1 MIKDVENV
9 LRSESFKSISD
20 KIFELLVDASK
31 GFGSSNN
38 AFCMFCLYL
47 LNSDNL
53 KYKIEGVYPG
63 IQLLLTNPHSFWPP
77 SLYDYDLDKAIKVK
91 IIKLFI
97 GFTLLHNYTP
107 SHYSL
112 INKKEITGFLAQ
124 KCQAL
129 KGELAG
135 QPIVDL
141 LRTPFNKIYPYRE
154 RNNSKDN
161 YVWLSFLTCFAASIF
176 MGYKAGWYFVGKIVL
191 NKIELDYDKIDRRI
205 ENGALLVVTFSIVS
219 LIAATSVLGFFLLD
233 RFFPKIYKDKYFAD
247 WQVVNIS
254 EFIGMSIQTGT
265 PLPLNK
271 EKPNNVLKIW
281 NDWSHLDT
289 LTANKSP
296 IRLRA
301 YFQYELHLLQS
312 SMDFKDFCKLL
323 ICLLFDSEA
332 IISDVPYAV
341 ASDFLRQPESWVT
354 DTKLSQN
361 KCKAFLQAYIKLAI
375 VEYLLEELNDKDVM
389 SRAQIVTILT
399 EKRASI
405 VQELDTLNRKPLKY
419 KITAIDPIVTAT
431 VMMILMPV
439 YMALVFY
446 FKYHHLKGNEAEKLP
461 AHPTETDD
469 LGHYFVAF
477 IPFILFA
484 LIHRCAVKLIDVAI
498 NRESKKNMSMQ
509 FFTDKTL
516 RETPRLQVLEQE
528 STLAA
533 IC

>member
-9 LRSESFKSISD
+9 LRSESFKYISE
-20 KIFELLVDASK
+20 KIFELLKDASK
-31 GFGSSNN
+31 GFGSNNN

-63 IQLLLTNPHSFWPP
+63 IQLLLINPHSFWPP
-77 SLYDYDLDKAIKVK
+77 SLHDYDLDKAIKVK

-112 INKKEITGFLAQ
+112 INKKEITDFLAQ

-129 KGELAG
+129 KDELAS
-135 QPIVDL
+135 QPIGDL
-141 LRTPFNKIYPYRE
+141 LRTPFNEIYPYRE
-154 RNNSKDN
+154 RNNLQVN
-161 YVWLSFLTCFAASIF
+161 YNLLSFVTCFAASIF
-176 MGYKAGWYFVGKIVL
+176 MGYKGGWYFAEKIVL
-191 NKIELDYDKIDRRI
+191 NKIELDYDKIDDRI
-205 ENGALLVVTFSIVS
+205 EHGAYLIVAFSIFS
-219 LIAATSVLGFFLLD
+219 LIAVTNLLGFFLID

-254 EFIGMSIQTGT
+254 EFIGMTIQTGT
-265 PLPLNK
+265 PLQLYK
-271 EKPNNVLKIW
+271 EKPNNAPKIW
-281 NDWSHLDT
+281 NDWSHLDI

-301 YFQYELHLLQS
+301 YFHYELHLLQS
-312 SMDFKDFCKLL
+312 SMNFKDFCKLL
-323 ICLLFDSEA
+323 ICLLFDSETV
-332 IISDVPYAV
+332 ISDVPYAV
-341 ASDFLRQPESWVT
+341 ASDFLRQPESWLT
-354 DTKLSQN
+354 DTRLSKT
-361 KCKAFLQAYIKLAI
+361 KCKAFLQAYIRLAI
-375 VEYLLEELNDKDVM
+375 VEYLLEELDGKDVM
-389 SRAQIVTILT
+389 NRAQIVTILT
-399 EKRASI
+399 EKKASI
-405 VQELDTLNRKPLKY
+405 LQELDTLNRKPLKY
-419 KITAIDPIVTAT
+419 KITAIDPIVTSTAI
-431 VMMILMPV
+431 VILMPV
-439 YMALVFY
+439 YMALLFY

-461 AHPTETDD
+461 EHPTEIVNIC
-469 LGHYFVAF
+469 HYFVAY
-477 IPFILFA
+477 IPLLLFA

-498 NRESKKNMSMQ
+498 NRESKKTMNMQ
-509 FFTDKTL
+509 FFTDKIL